1 MIRHSKEEKLLFQ
14 CLSFICDIHRI
25 VCCAQSRAQFS
36 SLFMVIIKSFI
47 IFFGQFLYDS
57 KIVISEI
64 QIQYS
69 RNKIPYQLIWCFFCI
84 VSVTFSSHDFASVI
98 RTTFNSYI
106 IIYNSK
112 EKKGKKI

>member
-36 SLFMVIIKSFI
+36 SLFMVIIKSFL

-69 RNKIPYQLIWCFFCI
+69 QGKIPYQLIWCFF
-84 VSVTFSSHDFASVI
+84 VSFQLLFHHGTLLVSSELPSI
-98 RTTFNSYI
+98 RT
-106 IIYNSK
+106 
-112 EKKGKKI
+112 